1 MAHYLPI
8 VMTTAVVL
16 TSLLA
21 IASFLLYN
29 YKVGLILNIELLLIE
44 SLFQFHPWSILIQD
58 PAASTTSPEEDIE
71 YEDIYIPVPYD
82 PKIPGVRCIDLEED
96 VPIVKIASDILDD
109 EANLSGQET
118 EGEAIELEDLGQDV
132 NLADVGE
139 TETACNSQI

>member
-1 MAHYLPI
+1 
-8 VMTTAVVL
+8 MTTAVVL

-58 PAASTTSPEEDIE
+58 PAASTTSPEEDIK

-82 PKIPGVRCIDLEED
+82 PKIPGVRCIDAEELKD
-96 VPIVKIASDILDD
+96 MDGLWG
-109 EANLSGQET
+109 LY
-118 EGEAIELEDLGQDV
+118 
-132 NLADVGE
+132 
-139 TETACNSQI
+139 